1 MIAFTDIFL
10 SVITFTFSGLWLTGQ
25 VNDSSIGTH
34 LETIWFKL
42 VELDII
48 AVSVFVV
55 VLVEFDKYYRKQIQI
70 SDEQAC
76 LAFSFQLLKKRK
88 L

>member
-1 MIAFTDIFL
+1 MTIKPRRTKNLKKWHFFIAFTDIFL

-55 VLVEFDKYYRKQIQI
+55 VLVEFDKYYI
-70 SDEQAC
+70 SEANPNIN
-76 LAFSFQLLKKRK
+76 
-88 L
+88 